1 MGRMDTFSI
10 ATFNTHWG
18 VTLAGRPFDVVGAA
32 VALDPDVLVLQESW
46 RPNGGPGY
54 AASIAAHLGGTLHEL
69 PMMSDRNP
77 ARPKH
82 LAIPPGPAGD
92 CGLAVISRL
101 PVTDR
106 HAFDLGHAPGD
117 AIPRRFG
124 LAVTVTPPGGG
135 SVTVAGVHASHRL
148 WGSLPQLERL
158 DTALRSLGGASVIAG
173 DCNMWGPPIA
183 TVLRGRRRAVR
194 GRTWPAPRPHSQID
208 HIWIDRHLRA
218 VDARVGDDVGSDH
231 RPVRATLALVD
242 GTP

>member
-1 MGRMDTFSI
+1 MDSLSI

-18 VTLAGRPFDVVGAA
+18 VTLAGRPFDVVGAS
-32 VALDPDVLVLQESW
+32 VALEPDVLILQESW
-46 RPNGGPGY
+46 RPNGEPGY
-54 AASIAAHLGGTLHEL
+54 AATIAAHLGGELHEV

-101 PVTDR
+101 PVRAR
-106 HAFDLGHAPGD
+106 HVFDLGHAPGD

-124 LAVTVTPPGGG
+124 LALTVELPNGRG
-135 SVTVAGVHASHRL
+135 VTVAGVHASHRL

-158 DTALRSLGGASVIAG
+158 DTALRDLGGPTVIAG
-173 DCNMWGPPIA
+173 DCNMWGPPVA
-183 TVLRGRRRAVR
+183 AVLRGRRRAVR

-218 VDARVGDDVGSDH
+218 LDGRVGDDVGSDH
-231 RPVRATLALVD
+231 RPVRATLAFVD
-242 GTP
+242 ETP